1 MKQFISMLLA
11 FTMVFSMASMVC
23 AADSA
28 DYYVYVVG
36 EEEAQNEPVAEE
48 PAEVVEVVEPE
59 PIIEAEPAAI
69 ASDEE
74 LDSGSEGDVT
84 YDNAIDWDRL
94 NKMLDAYSV
103 SKEELTLMI
112 DSAAERVVV
121 ASTQRNIM
129 TTPLTNYTVME
140 GLLAFVCVLL
150 VFVCV
155 IVPFT
160 GRRF

>member
-1 MKQFISMLLA
+1 MKQFIAMLLA
-11 FTMVFSMASMVC
+11 FTMVFAMASMVC

-59 PIIEAEPAAI
+59 PIIEAEPAASS
-69 ASDEE
+69 AEE
-74 LDSGSEGDVT
+74 VLDSGSEDVT
-84 YDNAIDWDRL
+84 YDNSIDWDRL

-112 DSAAERVVV
+112 DSAAEKVVL

-140 GLLAFVCVLL
+140 GLLSFLCVLL